1 VSDVSLII
9 VSTLKTDSFVIG
21 ADIITPVSSVQ
32 DLGIHLD
39 SDLSMRTYISKTVSA
54 CFAVLRQ
61 IRSIR
66 QSVTRPVLQSLVA
79 SLVLTRLDFVV
90 RLPARQLNRLQSV
103 LNAAARLVYSARR
116 SEHVSPLLY
125 KLHRLSVPERIDSHL
140 AVFVHCCFNGTAPR
154 YLASEFERVADTAS
168 HRRLH
173 SALSP
178 RCMFHGCCTRPLATV
193 HSLLPPRKSGTS
205 CRRQS
210 HHCRYCTHSS
220 IH

>member
-1 VSDVSLII
+1 MSDVSLII

-125 KLHRLSVPERIDSHL
+125 ELHWLRIPE
-140 AVFVHCCFNGTAPR
+140 
-154 YLASEFERVADTAS
+154 
-168 HRRLH
+168 
-173 SALSP
+173 
-178 RCMFHGCCTRPLATV
+178 
-193 HSLLPPRKSGTS
+193 
-205 CRRQS
+205 
-210 HHCRYCTHSS
+210 
-220 IH
+220 